1 MIDND
6 YVTPH
11 LFLKKNIIILCSG
24 SSDKRQLT
32 SWRQTS
38 FCVYFHLCI
47 LNRTSVFKFQISQ
60 CPNSLLMSCHGQNIN
75 FSNSLDTKPISF
87 PNLTDT
93 IWLIDCDLKHML
105 SNRCMCQFEFQL
117 TKIRTLNKYCYSNNF
132 DICTAIRKTL
142 IKISHNNRLL
152 HNMICLRFS
161 RLLSL

>member
-47 LNRTSVFKFQISQ
+47 SNRTSVFKFQISQ
-60 CPNSLLMSCHGQNIN
+60 CPNSLLMSCYGQNIS
-75 FSNSLDTKPISF
+75 FSKFFWNKANLISQSDQYNIANSFWFEAYAIKSMNQNQDYEQILLFKQF
-87 PNLTDT
+87 
-93 IWLIDCDLKHML
+93 WHMYG
-105 SNRCMCQFEFQL
+105 NP
-117 TKIRTLNKYCYSNNF
+117 KNF
-132 DICTAIRKTL
+132 DKDLT
-142 IKISHNNRLL
+142 
-152 HNMICLRFS
+152 
-161 RLLSL
+161 

>member
-75 FSNSLDTKPISF
+75 FSKFFGSKANLISQLDRYNMVIRFLFDAYVIESMYF
-87 PNLTDT
+87 
-93 IWLIDCDLKHML
+93 I
-105 SNRCMCQFEFQL
+105 
-117 TKIRTLNKYCYSNNF
+117 KIRTMNKYCYSNNF

>member
-60 CPNSLLMSCHGQNIN
+60 CPNSLLMSCYGQNIN
-75 FSNSLDTKPISF
+75 FSKFFEHKANLISQYDRY
-87 PNLTDT
+87 N
-93 IWLIDCDLKHML
+93 MV
-105 SNRCMCQFEFQL
+105 NRFLFEA
-117 TKIRTLNKYCYSNNF
+117 YV
-132 DICTAIRKTL
+132 
-142 IKISHNNRLL
+142 IKSMNQHQDYE
-152 HNMICLRFS
+152 
-161 RLLSL
+161 

>member
-47 LNRTSVFKFQISQ
+47 LNRTSVFKSKKVNVQIV
-60 CPNSLLMSCHGQNIN
+60 CLCYMSCYGQNIN
-75 FSNSLDTKPISF
+75 FSKFFGSKANLISQLDRYNMVIRF
-87 PNLTDT
+87 L
-93 IWLIDCDLKHML
+93 
-105 SNRCMCQFEFQL
+105 FEAYVIESMYFI
-117 TKIRTLNKYCYSNNF
+117 KIRTMKKYCYSNNF

-142 IKISHNNRLL
+142 IKISHNRLL

>member
-47 LNRTSVFKFQISQ
+47 LKRTSVFKFQKVNVQTVCLCHAMDKISIFL
-60 CPNSLLMSCHGQNIN
+60 NSLEA
-75 FSNSLDTKPISF
+75 KPISF
-87 PNLTDT
+87 PNLINI
-93 IWLIDCDLKHML
+93 IWFIDFYLMHML
-105 SNRCMCQFEFQL
+105 SNYFI
-117 TKIRTLNKYCYSNNF
+117 KIRTMNKYCYSNNF

>member
-60 CPNSLLMSCHGQNIN
+60 CPNSLLMSCFGQNII
-75 FSNSLDTKPISF
+75 LLKILPICFLKALMMLCGHQNKLCVGSMESQF
-87 PNLTDT
+87 TP
-93 IWLIDCDLKHML
+93 ILIC
-105 SNRCMCQFEFQL
+105 RV
-117 TKIRTLNKYCYSNNF
+117 TY
-132 DICTAIRKTL
+132 
-142 IKISHNNRLL
+142 
-152 HNMICLRFS
+152 NM
-161 RLLSL
+161 

>member
-60 CPNSLLMSCHGQNIN
+60 CPNSLLMSCYGQNIS
-75 FSNSLDTKPISF
+75 FSKFFWNKANLISQSDQY
-87 PNLTDT
+87 N
-93 IWLIDCDLKHML
+93 MA
-105 SNRCMCQFEFQL
+105 NRFWFEAYAIKSMYAQILLFKQFWHIYGNP
-117 TKIRTLNKYCYSNNF
+117 KNF
-132 DICTAIRKTL
+132 DKDLT
-142 IKISHNNRLL
+142 
-152 HNMICLRFS
+152 
-161 RLLSL
+161 

>member
-47 LNRTSVFKFQISQ
+47 SNRTSVFKFQISQ
-60 CPNSLLMSCHGQNIN
+60 CPNSLLMSCYEQNIS
-75 FSNSLDTKPISF
+75 FSKFFWNKANLISQSDQYNMVNRFWFEAYATKSMV
-87 PNLTDT
+87 NV
-93 IWLIDCDLKHML
+93 LILVNQNQDYEQILLFKQFWHMYG
-105 SNRCMCQFEFQL
+105 NP
-117 TKIRTLNKYCYSNNF
+117 KNF
-132 DICTAIRKTL
+132 DKDLT
-142 IKISHNNRLL
+142 
-152 HNMICLRFS
+152 
-161 RLLSL
+161 